1 MRYEFGGLIFGGA
14 YTWRGL
20 FSEFTVVPVMWACK
34 VLVEIQPGLGCNS
47 VLGRLKSLGVATRG
61 GWVLGRKGWE
71 LKMGTLRAYEKLY
84 KCWLFMLYLF
94 NRTLFKLASC

>member
-1 MRYEFGGLIFGGA
+1 MRYEFGRLIFGGA

-34 VLVEIQPGLGCNS
+34 VLVEVQPGLGCNS

-61 GWVLGRKGWE
+61 GWALGRKGWE
-71 LKMGTLRAYEKLY
+71 LKMGTLRAYEKLC
-84 KCWLFMLYLF
+84 KC
-94 NRTLFKLASC
+94 